1 MALAM
6 PSGEAIKA
14 APKFRTQPRSE
25 NERMKKRIVG
35 ARCDGTDQFVA
46 ALEGMVTM
54 VAANTMHVPFEIGSG
69 SGAGFDI
76 DIAVTAKG
84 RDHEDIGADDRFVCE
99 NLIDAPGTSDDGS
112 FPGINDARP
121 HGAGDHIEETANDG
135 RAFGQPRDVSSLAC
149 HMADDVG
156 RFHETGEKR
165 ERVLKIV
172 K

>member
-1 MALAM
+1 
-6 PSGEAIKA
+6 
-14 APKFRTQPRSE
+14 
-25 NERMKKRIVG
+25 
-35 ARCDGTDQFVA
+35 
-46 ALEGMVTM
+46 MVTM

-84 RDHEDIGADDRFVCE
+84 RDHEDIGADDRLVCE
-99 NLIDAPGTSDDGS
+99 NLVDAPGASDDGS
-112 FPGINDARP
+112 FPGIDDARP
-121 HGAGDHIEETANDG
+121 HGAGDHIEEAADDG
-135 RAFGQPRDVSSLAC
+135 CAFGKPRHSRGLAR